1 MLELSFVQS
10 LVLVR
15 DVFDSYEL
23 HRMGLLQRV
32 LEFSQVP
39 GHLEHQRIL
48 TFLQLWHLLLGS
60 SEEGETLYH
69 LFYMTNGP

>member
-10 LVLVR
+10 VVLVG

-32 LEFSQVP
+32 LEFSQEP
-39 GHLEHQRIL
+39 GHLEHQPIM
-48 TFLQLWHLLLGS
+48 TFLRLWHLLLGS

-69 LFYMTNGP
+69 LFYMTKGP